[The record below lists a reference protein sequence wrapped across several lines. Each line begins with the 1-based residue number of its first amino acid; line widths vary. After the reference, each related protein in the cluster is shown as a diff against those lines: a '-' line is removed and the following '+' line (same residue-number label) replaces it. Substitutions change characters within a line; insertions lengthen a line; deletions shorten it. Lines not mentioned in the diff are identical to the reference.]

1 MNFMCILTG
10 SLVGGGVRTL
20 ENLNKAQSSV
30 STFTRIRAPVENLSP
45 YALSLSLSLV
55 LEEQSGGCEVIVRKR
70 GWWRERERA
79 CVCERERLDIGQ
91 ASNES
96 SPADWS
102 GSLRPLGPSDAS
114 G

>member
-45 YALSLSLSLV
+45 YALSLSLSRL
-55 LEEQSGGCEVIVRKR
+55 GGTE
-70 GWWRERERA
+70 WR
-79 CVCERERLDIGQ
+79 L
-91 ASNES
+91 
-96 SPADWS
+96 
-102 GSLRPLGPSDAS
+102 
-114 G
+114 

>member
-1 MNFMCILTG
+1 MCILTG

-45 YALSLSLSLV
+45 YALSLSLV

-79 CVCERERLDIGQ
+79 CVCERLDIGQ